1 MTRELFITELRR
13 ALAVELSAVEIDV
26 HAKYYN
32 EYFST
37 EMSKGR
43 TEEDILNE
51 LGDPRLIAKS
61 ILGAKVG
68 EERIHEEEKRTENRA
83 NQIRRIPTWLLI
95 ALIVI
100 VLIGVLSLVLRLFIG
115 LLPVILII
123 AAVGLIAT
131 FIRRLF

>member
-95 ALIVI
+95 AFIVI
-100 VLIGVLSLVLRLFIG
+100 VVIGVLSLVLRLFIG